1 MLYDVENRK
10 YVNSGGLKFQAQHG
24 GLSRWAA
31 GLIDLNV
38 VFGKKTIQHIGS

>member
-10 YVNSGGLKFQAQHG
+10 YVDSGGLKFQAQHG

-31 GLIDLNV
+31 GLIDLHV
-38 VFGKKTIQHIGS
+38 VLGKKTNQHIGS